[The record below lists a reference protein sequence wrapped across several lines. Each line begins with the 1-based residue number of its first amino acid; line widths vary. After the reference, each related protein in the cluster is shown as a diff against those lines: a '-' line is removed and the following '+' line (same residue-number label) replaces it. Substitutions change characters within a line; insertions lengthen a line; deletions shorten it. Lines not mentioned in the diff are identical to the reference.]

1 LIVEHAALTELDD
14 VHALID
20 WSKLESHLIGIH
32 NKVSGEKAWPP
43 VMMFK
48 ALLLQSWYKLSD
60 PQLEKQLARDLL
72 FRRFVG
78 LGLDQSVPDHSTLWR
93 FRQKLAGKLWDGLL
107 QEINVQLSRQ
117 QLYIKAGEISIVD
130 ASVIQAKQNRPN
142 KDVDGNNTQDKE
154 AGYNVKTSSDGKQK
168 TTYGFKAH
176 IAVEEDGFIKATAFT
191 SGNVHDSKCLAS
203 LLSGKEAAVYA
214 DSAYKSEQ
222 HAALLAKHGSKNCIL
237 ERAHRNKP
245 LTDAQK
251 QRNRRHAGI
260 RSIVERV
267 FGVLKLHYGMGQA
280 RYLGLVRNFTR
291 FGLMCMA
298 YNLKRGIAIQ
308 RECQTMQHSCV

>member
-1 LIVEHAALTELDD
+1 
-14 VHALID
+14 
-20 WSKLESHLIGIH
+20 
-32 NKVSGEKAWPP
+32 
-43 VMMFK
+43 MMFK

-93 FRQKLAGKLWDGLL
+93 FRQKLADGVWDALL
-107 QEINVQLSRQ
+107 QEINAQLSRQ

-142 KDVDGNNTQDKE
+142 KGVNGNNTQDQE
-154 AGYNVKTSSDGKQK
+154 AGYNVKASSDGKRK
-168 TTYGFKAH
+168 TTYGYKAH
-176 IAVEEDGFIKATAFT
+176 IAVEEDGFIKASVFTA
-191 SGNVHDSKCLAS
+191 GNIHDSQCFAP
-203 LLSGKEAAVYA
+203 LLSGGESAVYA

-222 HAALLAKHGSKNCIL
+222 HDALLAAHGSKNCIL
-237 ERAHRNKP
+237 ERAYRNRP
-245 LTDAQK
+245 LTDEQK
-251 QRNRRHAGI
+251 QRNRQHSGI

-267 FGVLKLHYGMGQA
+267 FGLLKLHYGMGQA

-298 YNLKRGIAIQ
+298 YNLKRGVAIQ
-308 RECQTMQHSCV
+308 RDWQTS